1 MAAKDAAMTVLFH
14 LLVRL
19 WTAFAVHE
27 KQNSVMTPE
36 NQDTYFGKLR

>member
-1 MAAKDAAMTVLFH
+1 MAAKDAALTILFH

-27 KQNSVMTPE
+27 NINIADVTACS
-36 NQDTYFGKLR
+36 F